1 MFSRLLFLLGGLQ
14 LRLLSLA
21 LSPPLRAPLLLSSI
35 LLLLPFAFL
44 LVDLLRDREPE
55 ALERLLVRLW
65 LRLLRDL
72 LLLER
77 DLEALRE

>member
-14 LRLLSLA
+14 LTLLSLA

-77 DLEALRE
+77 DLEGLRE

>member
-1 MFSRLLFLLGGLQ
+1 M
-14 LRLLSLA
+14 LLSLP

-55 ALERLLVRLW
+55 APERLLVRLW

-72 LLLER
+72 LLLDR